1 MVVNIRVDPA
11 PVFRSLPLDTQ
22 LPALGI
28 QVILADEKNWD
39 ENPIAERAISGLLN
53 EIKRIQPTGGP
64 LSESTLA
71 LATAALN
78 ARSRSSGLSAT
89 EMWTKRDQ
97 FTGEELPVH
106 DRLLLLDKHANWK
119 SSHLSSAKYKARGL
133 TQPLLLKLGV
143 GDLVYLLDAQCKT
156 KSRDRYLVVSL
167 EHPYVQVQKFVGTSL
182 RSRRNR
188 VRISDCSPIQQSP
201 PPRSRRNS
209 SSSSEYDLPTGPTW
223 RPPPD
228 NQCRHS
234 I

>member
-53 EIKRIQPTGGP
+53 EIKRIQPTGRP
-64 LSESTLA
+64 LSASTLA

-97 FTGEELPVH
+97 LTGEELPVH
-106 DRLLLLDKHANWK
+106 DRTLLPDKHANRM
-119 SSHLSSAKYKARGL
+119 SSYLSSAKYKARG
-133 TQPLLLKLGV
+133 
-143 GDLVYLLDAQCKT
+143 
-156 KSRDRYLVVSL
+156 VSQT
-167 EHPYVQVQKFVGTSL
+167 P
-182 RSRRNR
+182 
-188 VRISDCSPIQQSP
+188 SP
-201 PPRSRRNS
+201 
-209 SSSSEYDLPTGPTW
+209 
-223 RPPPD
+223 
-228 NQCRHS
+228 
-234 I
+234 